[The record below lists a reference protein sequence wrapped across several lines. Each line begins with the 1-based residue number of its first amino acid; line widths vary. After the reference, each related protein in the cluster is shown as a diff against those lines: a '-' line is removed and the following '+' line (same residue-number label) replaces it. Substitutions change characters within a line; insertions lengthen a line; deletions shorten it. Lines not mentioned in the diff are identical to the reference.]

1 MKLERDESGML
12 ALPANLPTNAQ
23 DLLMLMDEAA
33 NAAQNGMG
41 VSSPTFDHCMRIFN
55 QLNAHYQLAV
65 SQELAKA
72 HKGLFSA
79 TSALKVATLFLAG
92 VTVLL
97 GGVEIW
103 KTFFH

>member
-1 MKLERDESGML
+1 MKLERDESGQL
-12 ALPANLPTNAQ
+12 VLPANLPTNAQ
-23 DLLMLMDEAA
+23 DLLVLMDEAA
-33 NAAQNGMG
+33 NSAKNGMG
-41 VSSPTFDHCMRIFN
+41 ATSPTFDHCMRIFN

-72 HKGLFSA
+72 HIGLCSA
-79 TSALKVATLFLAG
+79 TLALKVATLFLAG